1 RPSPDVETRSV
12 SERTFEDTESA
23 MAASPADSHST
34 AKSAPPRV
42 CLYRSGGS
50 SRGLKTVDIHH
61 PGIAIHLNRH
71 RYAENRETTG
81 VRHGGPHFNAY
92 SGRQQRLVPHRQPWG
107 FDKSIL
113 IVRLVI
119 RETAVCQVLRQHI

>member
-61 PGIAIHLNRH
+61 PGIAIHLNWH
-71 RYAENRETTG
+71 RYAENRETSG
-81 VRHGGPHFNAY
+81 VRRRGPHFNTH
-92 SGRQQRLVPHRQPWG
+92 SRRQQRLFPQRPPWG
-107 FDKSIL
+107 FHKLIL
-113 IVRLVI
+113 ILK
-119 RETAVCQVLRQHI
+119 